1 MTMVGGYVSVSGDL
15 YETWD
20 LEGIKLK
27 KLNYF
32 VTTHQTIPYNS
43 NGKDVEA

>member
-1 MTMVGGYVSVSGDL
+1 MTMVGGYVSVSGNL
-15 YETWD
+15 YETWE
-20 LEGIKLK
+20 LEGVKLK
-27 KLNYF
+27 NYF